1 MRHSCKEGATL
12 GWVANTSKNY
22 GKDFKCSAQLL
33 PRMKEG
39 ERGGKCEER
48 LAGARSQ
55 RSINASQSSRE
66 LEHHPRQKFILE
78 RSFDVPWEMV
88 LDS

>member
-1 MRHSCKEGATL
+1 ML

-33 PRMKEG
+33 PRMREG
-39 ERGGKCEER
+39 ERSGRCEER
-48 LAGARSQ
+48 LAGATSQ
-55 RSINASQSSRE
+55 RSNASQSSRE

-78 RSFDVPWEMV
+78 RSF
-88 LDS
+88 